1 MFSANFKALQNFTV
15 LIFFLTLVFHCFSS
29 EYQLLAYFVIR
40 IILHMVF
47 KGDKHVNAVK
57 KIQNFKKYVASLH

>member
-15 LIFFLTLVFHCFSS
+15 LIFFLTYVFHCFSS
-29 EYQLLAYFVIR
+29 EYKLLVYFATR

-47 KGDKHVNAVK
+47 KGDKHVIAVK
-57 KIQNFKKYVASLH
+57 DIQKL